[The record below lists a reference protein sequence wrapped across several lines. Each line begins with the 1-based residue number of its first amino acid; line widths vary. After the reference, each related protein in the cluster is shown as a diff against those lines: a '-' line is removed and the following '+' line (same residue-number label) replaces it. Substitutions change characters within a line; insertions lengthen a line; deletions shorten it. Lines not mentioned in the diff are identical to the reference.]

1 MSQLVPFLTEDPL
14 PPSRNGRSPLRWVV
28 AALGVVAL
36 VVATVWV
43 IGTVRG
49 LAPEQGVSVV
59 PGLPVTVVV
68 DSGDSLGT
76 LAANL
81 AEVGVV
87 GSATSFLATAELDE
101 RATRIGPG
109 VYALTT
115 GMDGHAR
122 PGIPGGAVGAP
133 RGTASG
139 RNLAHHV
146 RSHADPPGG
155 SGNRGGGFRP
165 TGTSRMEQWASRGL
179 YVSRVV

>member
-59 PGLPVTVVV
+59 AGLPVTVVV

-87 GSATSFLATAELDE
+87 GSATSFLA
-101 RATRIGPG
+101 
-109 VYALTT
+109 
-115 GMDGHAR
+115 
-122 PGIPGGAVGAP
+122 
-133 RGTASG
+133 
-139 RNLAHHV
+139 
-146 RSHADPPGG
+146 
-155 SGNRGGGFRP
+155 
-165 TGTSRMEQWASRGL
+165 
-179 YVSRVV
+179 